1 MNNRLFYSVMVGTIL
16 VLVGIRAGES
26 EQIKMNFWKGNT
38 FHQQTVDTS
47 KYNQGII
54 RAKTYGKEHKWEE
67 YKISELP
74 DEFAEWNFKSRI
86 ELLEKIFAEWN
97 FKSRIELLEKI
108 KKNKFPSFAGPHN
121 AMVATQGIRRFDSK
135 FSINNAVKGMGF
147 LPKKEKMKEIIELLR
162 STINRNQNDKIDIL
176 INLYNKSTDM
186 FDRTK
191 QISLELYSTPEFE
204 THSFLNQMVN
214 PRTAIVFLDIPC
226 FELKVIAQLL
236 HPEDSELTEY
246 EKAMVEYVNLIH
258 SYFHGKFDK
267 KFIATVYH
275 IIEVY
280 NNSPGK
286 NGRGVRMVPEN
297 NY

>member
-1 MNNRLFYSVMVGTIL
+1 MNNRLYYSVIVGTIL
-16 VLVGIRAGES
+16 VFVGISTGEL
-26 EQIKMNFWKGNT
+26 EHIKMNFWKGNT

-54 RAKTYGKEHKWEE
+54 RAKTYGEEHKWEE

-86 ELLEKIFAEWN
+86 E
-97 FKSRIELLEKI
+97 SLEKI
-108 KKNKFPSFAGPHN
+108 KKKKFPSFAGPHN
-121 AMVATQGIRRFDSK
+121 AMIATQGIRRFDSK

-147 LPKKEKMKEIIELLR
+147 LPKKDKMKEIIELLR
-162 STINRNQNDKIDIL
+162 STITRDRNEKVDIL
-176 INLYNKSTDM
+176 INLYNKPNEV

-246 EKAMVEYVNLIH
+246 EKDMVEYVNLVH

-286 NGRGVRMVPEN
+286 NGRGVRIVPEKKD
-297 NY
+297 

>member
-1 MNNRLFYSVMVGTIL
+1 MNNRLSYSVIVGTIL
-16 VLVGIRAGES
+16 VFVGIRAAEL
-26 EQIKMNFWKGNT
+26 EHIKMNFWKGNT

-54 RAKTYGKEHKWEE
+54 RVKTYGKGYKWEE

-74 DEFAEWNFKSRI
+74 DEFVEWNFKSRV
-86 ELLEKIFAEWN
+86 E
-97 FKSRIELLEKI
+97 SLEKI

-121 AMVATQGIRRFDSK
+121 AMIATQGIRRFDSK

-147 LPKKEKMKEIIELLR
+147 LPKKDKMKEIIELLQ
-162 STINRNQNDKIDIL
+162 STINRDRNEKIDIL
-176 INLYNKSTDM
+176 INLYNKPNEV

-204 THSFLNQMVN
+204 THTFLNQMVN
-214 PRTAIVFLDIPC
+214 PRTAVVFLDIPC

-246 EKAMVEYVNLIH
+246 EKDIVEYVNLIH

-267 KFIATVYH
+267 KFIGIVYH

-286 NGRGVRMVPEN
+286 NGRGVRIVPERN
-297 NY
+297 NK

>member
-67 YKISELP
+67 YKVSELP
-74 DEFAEWNFKSRI
+74 DE
-86 ELLEKIFAEWN
+86 FAEWN

-121 AMVATQGIRRFDSK
+121 AMIATQGIRRFDSK
-135 FSINNAVKGMGF
+135 FAINNAVKGMGF
-147 LPKKEKMKEIIELLR
+147 LPKKDKMKEIIELLR
-162 STINRNQNDKIDIL
+162 STINKNKNEKIDIL
-176 INLYNKSTDM
+176 INLYSKPNEV

-286 NGRGVRMVPEN
+286 NGRGVRMVPEKKD
-297 NY
+297 

>member
-1 MNNRLFYSVMVGTIL
+1 MNNRLSYSVIVGTIL
-16 VLVGIRAGES
+16 VFVGIRAAEL
-26 EQIKMNFWKGNT
+26 EHIKKNFWKGNT

-74 DEFAEWNFKSRI
+74 DEFVEWNFKSRV
-86 ELLEKIFAEWN
+86 E
-97 FKSRIELLEKI
+97 SLEKI

-147 LPKKEKMKEIIELLR
+147 LPKKDKMKEIIELLQ
-162 STINRNQNDKIDIL
+162 STINRDRNEKIDIL
-176 INLYNKSTDM
+176 INLYNKPNEV

-204 THSFLNQMVN
+204 THTFLNQMVN
-214 PRTAIVFLDIPC
+214 PRTAVVFLDIPC

-246 EKAMVEYVNLIH
+246 EKDIVEYVNLIH

-267 KFIATVYH
+267 KFIGTVYH

-286 NGRGVRMVPEN
+286 NGRGVRIVPERN
-297 NY
+297 NK

>member
-1 MNNRLFYSVMVGTIL
+1 MNNRLSYSVIVGTIL
-16 VLVGIRAGES
+16 VFVGIRAAELEHS
-26 EQIKMNFWKGNT
+26 KMNFWKGNT

-74 DEFAEWNFKSRI
+74 DEFVEWNFKSRI
-86 ELLEKIFAEWN
+86 E
-97 FKSRIELLEKI
+97 SLEKI
-108 KKNKFPSFAGPHN
+108 KKNNFPSFAGPHN
-121 AMVATQGIRRFDSK
+121 AMVATQGIKRFDSK

-147 LPKKEKMKEIIELLR
+147 LPKKDKMKEIIELLQ
-162 STINRNQNDKIDIL
+162 STIKRDRNEKIDIL
-176 INLYNKSTDM
+176 INLYNTPNEV

-204 THSFLNQMVN
+204 THTFLNQMVN
-214 PRTAIVFLDIPC
+214 PRTAVVFLDIPS

-246 EKAMVEYVNLIH
+246 EKDMVEYVNLVH

-267 KFIATVYH
+267 MFIGTVYH

-286 NGRGVRMVPEN
+286 NGRGVRIVPERN
-297 NY
+297 NK

>member
-1 MNNRLFYSVMVGTIL
+1 MNNRLFYSVIVGTIL

-26 EQIKMNFWKGNT
+26 EHIKMNFWKGNT

-86 ELLEKIFAEWN
+86 ELLEKI
-97 FKSRIELLEKI
+97 
-108 KKNKFPSFAGPHN
+108 KKNEFPSFAGPHN
-121 AMVATQGIRRFDSK
+121 AMIATQGIRRFDSK
-135 FSINNAVKGMGF
+135 FAINNAVKGMGF
-147 LPKKEKMKEIIELLR
+147 LPKKDKMKEIIELLR
-162 STINRNQNDKIDIL
+162 STINNNKNEKIDIL
-176 INLYNKSTDM
+176 INLYSKPNEV
-186 FDRTK
+186 FDRTQ

-204 THSFLNQMVN
+204 THSVLNQMVN

-286 NGRGVRMVPEN
+286 NGKGVRMVPEKKDW
-297 NY
+297 

>member
-1 MNNRLFYSVMVGTIL
+1 MNNRLSYSVIVGTIL
-16 VLVGIRAGES
+16 VFVGIRAAELEHS
-26 EQIKMNFWKGNT
+26 KMNFWKGNT

-74 DEFAEWNFKSRI
+74 DEFVEWNFKSRI
-86 ELLEKIFAEWN
+86 E
-97 FKSRIELLEKI
+97 SLEKI
-108 KKNKFPSFAGPHN
+108 KKNNFPSFAGPHN

-147 LPKKEKMKEIIELLR
+147 LPKKDKMKEIIELLQ
-162 STINRNQNDKIDIL
+162 STIKRDRNEKIDIL
-176 INLYNKSTDM
+176 INLYNTPNEV

-204 THSFLNQMVN
+204 THTFLNQMVN
-214 PRTAIVFLDIPC
+214 PRTAVVFLDIPS

-246 EKAMVEYVNLIH
+246 EKDMVEYVNLVH

-267 KFIATVYH
+267 MFIGTVYH

-286 NGRGVRMVPEN
+286 NGRGVRIVPERN
-297 NY
+297 NK